1 MTIPSNATAFQTSSP
16 RASLERES
24 NKSFGVDLA
33 IQLAKE
39 GHQRAVPRLLERCV
53 EAIERAGGLE
63 VVGLYRL
70 SGTTSKI
77 ARLKARLDAGLSIQ
91 LALSLSLFCTLI
103 RLLIYLLVCGSTIK
117 DVEGVKLNYGLENL
131 SELNDLTGALK
142 LWLRELPEPLLTWH
156 LYPGFI
162 EAGRGFVSHIL
173 TNFVTGGF

>member
-1 MTIPSNATAFQTSSP
+1 MAHYAAHFNQTHVAGSGSGGAGVTIPSNATAFQTSSP

-91 LALSLSLFCTLI
+91 LALSLSLLHSDT
-103 RLLIYLLVCGSTIK
+103 STYIP
-117 DVEGVKLNYGLENL
+117 
-131 SELNDLTGALK
+131 SC
-142 LWLRELPEPLLTWH
+142 LWLHHQRCRRRQIKLRSRELER
-156 LYPGFI
+156 
-162 EAGRGFVSHIL
+162 AQ
-173 TNFVTGGF
+173 